1 MRVIAVDWSGAVV
14 GSEKKIWLAEA
25 GWGAGGG
32 GAARDDAAV
41 GGRIVRLE
49 CGRTRDEV
57 AEHLIELAGE
67 DARLVVGLDFA
78 FSMPAWFMRQRGFA
92 TAPMLWQRLAAG
104 AAERWLASCEP
115 PFWGRAGRRK
125 PAAEGPGLRL
135 TDVAAKAKSVFQVG
149 GAGSVGTGSLR
160 GMCVLHR
167 LREAGFYV
175 WPFDA
180 PGWPLAVEIY
190 PRTWTRG
197 VVVRSA
203 AAREAH
209 AAARWPGLPAAMRQA
224 VVASEDAFDAV
235 AAAVGMD
242 ACRGELASLPVVGHP
257 VVRLEGAIWVP
268 GEGGGLEE

>member
-167 LREAGFYV
+167 LREAGFHV

-209 AAARWPGLPAAMRQA
+209 AAARWPGRRRRCGRRWWRRRMRSMRWRRRWGWMRA
-224 VVASEDAFDAV
+224 GGTGVVAGGGAPGG
-235 AAAVGMD
+235 AAGGCD
-242 ACRGELASLPVVGHP
+242 L
-257 VVRLEGAIWVP
+257 GA
-268 GEGGGLEE
+268 GRGGGLEE